1 MGINEKKNYLLS
13 YEIINNEEVT
23 VKVLNKIIL
32 FFMIVFFLVAANCQK
47 KDSGKPPMI
56 AGADIAIAQTEYGKV
71 RGYIHNGTFVYKG
84 IPYAK
89 AERFMPPVKPDAW
102 EGIRSSLFWGP
113 VCPMM
118 TSHSMELD
126 EGEFLFQHD
135 WGYPSE
141 DCLRLNI
148 WTPGINDEKKRPI
161 MVWIH
166 GGGYAYGSSQELPC
180 YDGESLSKKGNIVLV
195 SVNHRLNVLGF
206 LDLSAYGEKY
216 KFSANAGMMDLV
228 AALEWIR
235 DNIAN
240 FGGDPNNVTIFGQ
253 SGGGGKVA
261 TLLSAPSAKGL
272 FHKAIIESGW
282 NPEYQ
287 RQEIS
292 RRIGRAVVQELGLQP
307 SQINSIQK
315 MPYAELAAATQRA
328 LKKIRE
334 QLTAEGNEPK
344 GYSFGLI
351 PTLDG
356 NFLPYEQSDPRALSL
371 SKDVPLIIG
380 TTKNEFITSAWVA
393 PRMRNAPLDSVK
405 SFIQK
410 KYGDKADAYIEAVKQ
425 AFPKDTRPTDL
436 IDVDIMFRRSAVNYA
451 NLKTSNSNA
460 PVFMYLFTWQ
470 SPVFDGDYKAI
481 HCMELPFVFN
491 NIGLWEEITGG
502 GEDAYAL
509 ADKMSQA
516 WINFA
521 CYGDPNHRGLPEW
534 QPYTKENGATMF
546 FDNECVVGHHHD
558 KVLLKVTVR
567 E

>member
-1 MGINEKKNYLLS
+1 MVRFLIVVLLPLLI
-13 YEIINNEEVT
+13 YG
-23 VKVLNKIIL
+23 
-32 FFMIVFFLVAANCQK
+32 QK
-47 KDSGKPPMI
+47 KSHPNYAIVVGSN
-56 AGADIAIAQTEYGKV
+56 IAIVQTEYGKV

-89 AERFMPPVKPDAW
+89 AERFMPPEKPDAW

-113 VCPMM
+113 TCPMM
-118 TSHSMELD
+118 KPRTVIFD
-126 EGEFLFQHD
+126 EEAFLFQHD
-135 WGYPSE
+135 WGYPGE

-148 WTPGINDEKKRPI
+148 WTPGINDGKKRPV

-166 GGGYAYGSSQELPC
+166 GGGYSFGSSQELPC
-180 YDGESLSKKGNIVLV
+180 YDGENISKKGDIVLV

-206 LDLSAYGEKY
+206 LDLSAFGEKY
-216 KFSANAGMMDLV
+216 KFSANASMINLV

-282 NPEYQ
+282 QPEYQ
-287 RQEIS
+287 KQEIS
-292 RRIGRAVVQELGLQP
+292 QQIGKAVVQELGLQP
-307 SQINSIQK
+307 SQIDSIQK
-315 MPYAELAAATQRA
+315 VPYKVLVAATQRA

-334 QLTAEGNEPK
+334 QLTAVGNDLK
-344 GYSFGLI
+344 SFGLI

-371 SKDVPLIIG
+371 SKDVPVIIG

-393 PRMRNAPLDSVK
+393 PHMRKAPLDSVK
-405 SFIQK
+405 SFIKK
-410 KYGDKADAYIEAVKQ
+410 KYGDKADAYIVAVKQ
-425 AFPKDTRPTDL
+425 AFPKDTKPTDL
-436 IDVDIMFRRSAVNYA
+436 LDVDVIFRRAAVNYA
-451 NLKTSNSNA
+451 NLKSSHSDA

-470 SPVFDGDYKAI
+470 SPIFDGDYKAC

-491 NIGLWEEITGG
+491 NIALWEEITGG
-502 GEDAYAL
+502 GEEAYAL

-521 CYGDPNHRGLPEW
+521 RYGDPNHAGLPKWE
-534 QPYTKENGATMF
+534 PYTEENGTTMF
-546 FDNECVVGHHHD
+546 FDNECVIKHHHD
-558 KVLLKVTVR
+558 RELLKVTASVNN
-567 E
+567 

>member
-1 MGINEKKNYLLS
+1 
-13 YEIINNEEVT
+13 
-23 VKVLNKIIL
+23 VKVLNKIVL
-32 FFMIVFFLVAANCQK
+32 FFVIVFFLVSANCHK
-47 KDSGKPPMI
+47 KDSGEDPMI
-56 AGADIAIAQTEYGKV
+56 AGANIAIVQTEYGKV

-89 AERFMPPVKPDAW
+89 AERFMPPAKPDAW

-113 VCPMM
+113 TCPMM
-118 TSHSMELD
+118 ASHNMEPD
-126 EGEFLFQHD
+126 EGKFLFQHD

-148 WTPGINDEKKRPI
+148 WTPGINDDKKRPV

-166 GGGYAYGSSQELPC
+166 GGGYSYGSSQELPC
-180 YDGESLSKKGNIVLV
+180 YDGENLSRKGDIVFV

-206 LDLSAYGEKY
+206 LDLSAFGEKY
-216 KFSANAGMMDLV
+216 KFSSNVSMLDLV

-272 FHKAIIESGW
+272 FHKATIESGW
-282 NPEYQ
+282 QPEYQ
-287 RQEIS
+287 KQEIS

-307 SQINSIQK
+307 SQIDSIQK

-356 NFLPYEQSDPRALSL
+356 NFLPYEQNDPSALSL

-380 TTKNEFITSAWVA
+380 TTKNEFITSVWIN

-410 KYGDKADAYIEAVKQ
+410 KYGDKADAYIAAVKQ
-425 AFPKDTRPTDL
+425 AFPKDTKPTDL
-436 IDVDIMFRRSAVNYA
+436 IDVDVMFRGAAVNYA
-451 NLKTSNSNA
+451 NLKSSHSNA

-470 SPVFDGDYKAI
+470 SPIFDGDYKAC

-502 GEDAYAL
+502 GKEAYAL

-521 CYGDPNHRGLPEW
+521 RYGDPNHRGLPKWE
-534 QPYTKENGATMF
+534 PYTEENGTIMF
-546 FDNECVVGHHHD
+546 FDNECVIHHHHD
-558 KVLLKVTVR
+558 RELLKITAK
-567 E
+567 EQSIF